1 MANDV
6 PLFEGWIH
14 TLLCAYGDTGPL
26 FDEIAYWAPA
36 ETRSVEVDFLL
47 QRGGEHL
54 ALEVKAGAR
63 FAPAWLSGL
72 TAIGDLPR
80 LARRVLVYTGT
91 RELRTPEGIEVW
103 PLAKLLTALAEGTL
117 WP

>member
-1 MANDV
+1 M
-6 PLFEGWIH
+6 
-14 TLLCAYGDTGPL
+14 
-26 FDEIAYWAPA
+26 PA
-36 ETRSVEVDFLL
+36 ESARAPGHARPSRALTASTFS
-47 QRGGEHL
+47 HL

-63 FAPAWLSGL
+63 YSPAWLSGL